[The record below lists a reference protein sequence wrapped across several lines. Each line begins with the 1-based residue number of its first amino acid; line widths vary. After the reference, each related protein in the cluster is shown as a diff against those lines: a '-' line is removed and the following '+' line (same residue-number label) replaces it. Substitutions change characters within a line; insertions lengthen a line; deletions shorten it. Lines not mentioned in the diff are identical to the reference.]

1 MTEELDSRAILLK
14 SISNASD
21 HILSRRGDDNSSIR
35 ERTGDI
41 FCPDIDS
48 NYLISKL
55 DKLRLCLENRDPT
68 SLNEH
73 SEKLKEYSNRINF
86 WVSNIER
93 HLYDRNYAQQTIFCL
108 LLIIDE
114 IELFL
119 EEETEPIDP
128 KSYQKQLSKIRQN
141 IESLER
147 SVQNSESELGDVK
160 NSIDTILKAHD
171 AALALPETLETLT
184 KTNSKVHQIHDEIS
198 AFRNT
203 AEKSH
208 DFIKE
213 VDESIHQKQNEI
225 QEILKKCNDAL
236 RASTGVGLA
245 AAFSK
250 HAETLRTSSQYWV
263 GALFFSFIAMVAI
276 GLWRINSILNMMEI
290 KNPDT
295 SIITLNMI
303 FSLFLL
309 AAPIWLAWIAAKRI
323 AHLFRLIEDYE
334 FKAAISSSYE
344 GYRREAARFADKN
357 FTERILNSA
366 LTRFD
371 EPPLRFVEKNEPAH
385 PIFGL
390 IELLLF
396 KKQKEEKTIT
406 PNTSTSENKEKEN
419 VQ

>member
-1 MTEELDSRAILLK
+1 MNEDLEYKTVLLDAISK
-14 SISNASD
+14 VSTC
-21 HILSRRGDDNSSIR
+21 ILN
-35 ERTGDI
+35 RTGDNKSSI
-41 FCPDIDS
+41 LHKTNNDFCPDIDVS
-48 NYLISKL
+48 YLISKL
-55 DKLRLCLENRDPT
+55 NKLHLHIETRDPT
-68 SLNEH
+68 TLAKHN
-73 SEKLKEYSNRINF
+73 EKLEEFSKRLIYWSERNEQYLYNSNHAYQ
-86 WVSNIER
+86 VV
-93 HLYDRNYAQQTIFCL
+93 LGL
-108 LLIIDE
+108 LLIIDD

-119 EEETEPIDP
+119 EENTEPADP
-128 KSYQKQLSKIRQN
+128 TSYQKRLSSIRKN

-147 SVQNSESELGDVK
+147 NVENSKSELGDIK
-160 NSIDTILKAHD
+160 DSIKTILEARD
-171 AALALPETLETLT
+171 AALALPETLKTLRNTNSETLQM
-184 KTNSKVHQIHDEIS
+184 HEEIS
-198 AFRNT
+198 KFREA

-208 DFIKE
+208 LFIEE
-213 VDESIHQKQNEI
+213 VNNEI
-225 QEILKKCNDAL
+225 QQRLTEIQNILNRCNNAL

-250 HAETLRTSSQYWV
+250 HAETLRESSRWWV
-263 GALFFSFIAMVAI
+263 GTLFLSFIAMVVI

-357 FTERILNSA
+357 FAERILDSA

-385 PIFGL
+385 PLFGL
-390 IELLLF
+390 IESWLF
-396 KKQKEEKTIT
+396 KKQKEEKTII
-406 PNTSTSENKEKEN
+406 PRSSTTENDKKEN
-419 VQ
+419 DQ

>member
-1 MTEELDSRAILLK
+1 MTEELDSKTILLN
-14 SISNASD
+14 SISNAIE
-21 HILSRRGDDNSSIR
+21 HILTRRGDDNRSIR
-35 ERTGDI
+35 NRTGDN
-41 FCPDIDS
+41 FCPDIDA
-48 NYLISKL
+48 NYLVSRL
-55 DKLRLCLENRDPT
+55 NELRLYMENRDFT
-68 SLNEH
+68 SLSEH
-73 SEKLKEYSNRINF
+73 TEKLKEYSNRINF
-86 WVSNIER
+86 WISHIEQ
-93 HLYDRNYAQQTIFCL
+93 HLYDRNYAQQTILCL
-108 LLIIDE
+108 LLIVDE

-119 EEETEPIDP
+119 KEKTRPIDP

-147 SVQNSESELGDVK
+147 SVQNSESELGEVK
-160 NSIDTILKAHD
+160 ASIHTILEARE
-171 AALALPETLETLT
+171 AALALPETLDTLR
-184 KTNSKVHQIHDEIS
+184 KTNSETLQMHEEISKFREAAEKTHLFIEEVNDEIQQ
-198 AFRNT
+198 RLT
-203 AEKSH
+203 
-208 DFIKE
+208 
-213 VDESIHQKQNEI
+213 EI
-225 QEILKKCNDAL
+225 QNILNRCNNAL

-250 HAETLRTSSQYWV
+250 HAETLRKSSRWWV
-263 GALFFSFIAMVAI
+263 GTLFLSFIAMVVI

-357 FTERILNSA
+357 FAERILDSA

-385 PIFGL
+385 PLFGL
-390 IELLLF
+390 IESWLF

-406 PNTSTSENKEKEN
+406 PRSSTTENDKKEN
-419 VQ
+419 DQ